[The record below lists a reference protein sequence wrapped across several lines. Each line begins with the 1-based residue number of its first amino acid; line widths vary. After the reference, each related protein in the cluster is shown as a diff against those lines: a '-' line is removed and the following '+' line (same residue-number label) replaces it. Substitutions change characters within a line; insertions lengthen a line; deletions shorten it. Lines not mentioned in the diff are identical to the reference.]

1 MRTQYITMYYI
12 ALLALQDLDELGT
25 AVYERV
31 KVTSDDDDSTLDLKA
46 REKKNEH
53 MIIQEALE
61 VCLQIANNAYE
72 LASRAADNA
81 KFDMKT
87 ALDEVSKAEKI
98 IKRVELEERRARNE
112 CDAVEGRPNPDED
125 LPLDCPFAT
134 WSAEM
139 RELMESNLAKFVKD
153 GQYRAHIDNDKRVF
167 KGTEDSIMM
176 VVLLAKIQL
185 MRDLKQLKD
194 AKVEADK
201 LADHAE
207 NVKASKVVAR
217 DRSSRKRDK
226 QAARQPKQR
235 HASISQPTTPS
246 ARTAKSVSPT
256 PATAAAAAT
265 PGKLKQTT
273 SSAATSRSLTPPP
286 HRKQSS
292 VLPSEVTADGSN
304 YFDDVIVNDEDE
316 AAVSSSE
323 SDSDSDASSSD
334 SDNDDSPTTTANSGA
349 TATDDAARQQKAN
362 ATADK
367 ALQRRRSSLL
377 RMKSALSGG
386 GSSSGNAV
394 IGTDSA
400 TTTGGNS
407 SSSTVVAA
415 RLHDEMRRTLIQDS
429 IGKRKSI
436 GKKQIAA
443 FIAGTPGSP
452 IAGGTVFN
460 STTATTNK
468 FDSDND
474 DDDINGADSPTTA
487 DNTAANAGTTGNAGT
502 TSATAAESD
511 DTVHQEDTTNE
522 TAAAEADS

>member
-1 MRTQYITMYYI
+1 
-12 ALLALQDLDELGT
+12 LGT
-25 AVYERV
+25 AVYERI

-235 HASISQPTTPS
+235 HASISQPITPN
-246 ARTAKSVSPT
+246 ARSAKSVSPT
-256 PATAAAAAT
+256 LSSTSTAFTAAT
-265 PGKLKQTT
+265 PGKLTPQGTSTSTSTSGKQTG
-273 SSAATSRSLTPPP
+273 SSRSLTPPP

-292 VLPSEVTADGSN
+292 VLPSEATDVGSN

-316 AAVSSSE
+316 AVVSSSE
-323 SDSDSDASSSD
+323 SDSDSDASSSSD
-334 SDNDDSPTTTANSGA
+334 ASDNGDTAGTTGTTG
-349 TATDDAARQQKAN
+349 ATDDATRQQKAN

-367 ALQRRRSSLL
+367 ALLRRRSSLL

-386 GSSSGNAV
+386 SSSGNAV
-394 IGTDSA
+394 
-400 TTTGGNS
+400 TGADAGGS
-407 SSSTVVAA
+407 SSSNTVVAA

-436 GKKQIAA
+436 GKKKIAA
-443 FIAGTPGSP
+443 LVASTPGSP

-460 STTATTNK
+460 SNTNK

-474 DDDINGADSPTTA
+474 DDADSNGADSPTTA
-487 DNTAANAGTTGNAGT
+487 DNTAANAGTGSA
-502 TSATAAESD
+502 ATAASATTSTTDSD
-511 DTVHQEDTTNE
+511 DAAKQEEATDDAT
-522 TAAAEADS
+522 TAADS